1 MKIGLTGQIG
11 AGKSSASEIFRSL
24 GAQIVNADE
33 IGKEVVEHSLPLRK
47 KLAEAFGR
55 SILDRQGN
63 IRRAQLAKLA
73 FASEETT
80 EKLNSLVHPHLL
92 KRIRSDIAK
101 AAKTRKVIIVDA
113 ALLVAWGLHKEMDL
127 VVMIAAP
134 EKLRMKR
141 MAARGI
147 SLEDAKARQAA
158 QPSVDRMREAA
169 NVIIDNTGTSVDL
182 AGKLVQVWS
191 RYVIPRLLVTPARKK
206 ARADQFDPDV

>member
-24 GAQIVNADE
+24 GAHIINADE
-33 IGKEVVEHSLPLRK
+33 IGKEVVEHSAPLRK

-63 IRRAQLAKLA
+63 VRRAQLAKLA

-80 EKLNSLVHPHLL
+80 EQLNSLVHPHLL
-92 KRIRSDIAK
+92 KRIRSDVAK
-101 AAKTRKVIIVDA
+101 AAKTKKVIIVDA

-169 NVIIDNTGTSVDL
+169 NVIIDNSGTGVDL

-191 RYVIPRLLVTPARKK
+191 RYVIPRLLATPARKK
-206 ARADQFDPDV
+206 T